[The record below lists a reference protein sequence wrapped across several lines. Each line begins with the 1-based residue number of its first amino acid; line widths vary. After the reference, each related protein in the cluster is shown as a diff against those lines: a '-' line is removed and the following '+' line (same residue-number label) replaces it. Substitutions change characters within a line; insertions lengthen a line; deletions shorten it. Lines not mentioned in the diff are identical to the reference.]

1 YRYSGGLGYYQAI
14 KDASMNFF
22 FDRLPKGTYIFEYSL
37 RAGQSGSFHNGY
49 ASIENMYAPE
59 YRGQSEG
66 IRIEVK

>member
-1 YRYSGGLGYYQAI
+1 
-14 KDASMNFF
+14 MNFF